1 MDKVN
6 KRLLFLVSFL
16 FWLSLTNQLSAQKTK
31 IRGFI
36 AVNTILEDGK
46 FSFGIGEQDL
56 FITSELNDN
65 ITFLGETVFKYSPS
79 SATNFNVS
87 IERVVI
93 NYNFKGN
100 HSLLIGKHHTPINYW
115 LDTYHHG
122 RVFFPTIGRPLLFA
136 AHMVPIHTTGLAI
149 QGLNL
154 GKLRFGYNLMIGN
167 GLGSSDV
174 KDNDNYKSVSAAVHI
189 KPMDKLQIG
198 ASFYNDVISEGAE
211 VHEKVID
218 EKVNQQLYTATIA
231 HFGSKFEVLA
241 EGTFAS
247 NYAKSTGIVNS
258 FTSYLYAGVRL
269 TEKWIPYFR
278 IDYLKYQEEELY
290 FEKDDTTSSL
300 AGLRYEINYLIVVKI
315 EYQHTERGEIGTS
328 DLFNTQ
334 IAIGF

>member
-6 KRLLFLVSFL
+6 KRLLFLVSSL

-174 KDNDNYKSVSAAVHI
+174 KDNDNYKSVTAAVHI

-211 VHEKVID
+211 VHGKVID